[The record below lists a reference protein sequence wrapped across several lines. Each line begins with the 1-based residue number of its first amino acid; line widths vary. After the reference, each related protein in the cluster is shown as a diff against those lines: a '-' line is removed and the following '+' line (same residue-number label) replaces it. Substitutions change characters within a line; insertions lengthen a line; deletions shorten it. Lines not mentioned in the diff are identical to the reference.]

1 MQYHEIEL
9 LISAAGEKQWPDS
22 NLPEIMYAGRSNAG
36 KSSLI
41 NSLCGR
47 KNFAYKGK
55 TPGKTRLL
63 NFYEVD
69 KKMIFTDAPGYGYAM
84 GIRSD
89 AKSFA
94 KLLDPYFER
103 RQQLKGMILVLD
115 CRRTPNDDDKT
126 MIEYAR
132 SMHLPVIA
140 ALTKTDKLSKSQL
153 LQQTELIARELQISK
168 VSAIPVSSL
177 NKTGMDEMWK
187 QINNMIKA

>member
-115 CRRTPNDDDKT
+115 CRRTPNDDDLT

-132 SMHLPVIA
+132 SMHLPILA
-140 ALTKTDKLSKSQL
+140 ALTKIDKLSRNQL
-153 LQQTELIARELQISK
+153 NQQIELIVNTLHISRT
-168 VSAIPVSSL
+168 SAIPVSSL
-177 NKTGMDEMWK
+177 NKDGMDTMWK